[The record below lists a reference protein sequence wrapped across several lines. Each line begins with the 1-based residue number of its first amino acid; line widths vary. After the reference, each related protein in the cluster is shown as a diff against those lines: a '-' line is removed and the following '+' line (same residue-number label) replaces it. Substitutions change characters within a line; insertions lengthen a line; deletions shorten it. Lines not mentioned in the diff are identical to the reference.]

1 MDQLKYSRNKNAD
14 RIKFFQTRKTWNQ
27 ILEKLKSKRTNGAS
41 YDGTEIVNIQSKNNL
56 QGTSL
61 ILMTTETLIP
71 ISRQYLLWKS
81 NALLLHIYHQS
92 FDLKI
97 IYSNEYFSNSSSSM
111 NVIYQFCQLINL
123 PCDNQFP
130 PCPSLLKTF
139 NLILI
144 ITR

>member
-61 ILMTTETLIP
+61 IL
-71 ISRQYLLWKS
+71 
-81 NALLLHIYHQS
+81 
-92 FDLKI
+92 
-97 IYSNEYFSNSSSSM
+97 
-111 NVIYQFCQLINL
+111 
-123 PCDNQFP
+123 
-130 PCPSLLKTF
+130 
-139 NLILI
+139 
-144 ITR
+144 